1 LTVVVKCHMKT
12 QTTFRSY
19 EPDQLLLL
27 PEDMREWL
35 PEDHLAHFVRD
46 VVAELDLSEI
56 FARYDGS
63 KGGYPP
69 YHPTMMT
76 GLLIYGYCV
85 GIRSSR
91 KIEKACWEQVPFRVL
106 AAGQNP
112 DHDTIA
118 EFRRK
123 HITSLPK
130 IFLQALS
137 MCRKAGLVKLGH
149 VALDGT
155 KMQANA
161 SKHKS
166 MSYARMLK
174 KEKELED
181 AIARLLAEAE
191 DLDRN
196 EDQRFGKGKRGD
208 ELPEE
213 LRFKENRLLKIKEAK
228 AALEAEAKEAAK
240 KDGRDK
246 KKGDEGKGPEQ
257 GGSGSSK
264 ASGKPADKAQRNFTD
279 PESRIMMAGATKSF
293 EQCYNCQTAVD
304 DAAQVIVATYVTQEP
319 NDKQQIK
326 PLYKAIKMNLG
337 RQAKPQKVSADAGY
351 WSEDN
356 ANFLESQKVDGY
368 VATGRMKRTERPEP
382 PLRGRIPDDAT
393 VKQRMARKLRTREGQ
408 AIYKM
413 RKAIVE
419 PVFGQ
424 IKFARGTRQFLLRGL
439 EKVSGEWA
447 LICAGH
453 NFLKL
458 FSSGWRPSTG

>member
-1 LTVVVKCHMKT
+1 MKT

-56 FARYDGS
+56 FSRYDGS
-63 KGGYPP
+63 KGGHPP

-91 KIEKACWEQVPFRVL
+91 RIEKACWEQVPFRVL

-118 EFRRK
+118 EFRRR
-123 HITSLPK
+123 HIASLPK
-130 IFLQALS
+130 IFLQALNI
-137 MCRKAGLVKLGH
+137 CREAGLVKLGH

-166 MSYARMLK
+166 MSYDHMNK
-174 KEKELED
+174 KEKELEE
-181 AIARLLAEAE
+181 AIARLLNEAE

-196 EDQRFGKGKRGD
+196 EDQRFGKGRRGD

-213 LRFKENRLLKIKEAK
+213 LRFKQNRLLKIKAAK
-228 AALEAEAKEAAK
+228 AALETEAKDAAK
-240 KDGRDK
+240 KAGQEQEKRD
-246 KKGDEGKGPEQ
+246 DGKGPKH
-257 GGSGSSK
+257 GGSASSK
-264 ASGKPADKAQRNFTD
+264 PTGKPADKAQRNFTD

-304 DAAQVIVATYVTQEP
+304 DTAQVIVATYVTQEA

-326 PLYKAIKMNLG
+326 PMFKAIKKNLG
-337 RQAKPQKVSADAGY
+337 RGSKPKKLSADAGY

-356 ANFLESQKVDGY
+356 ANFLEAKKIDAY
-368 VATGRMKRTERPEP
+368 VATGRMKRTEKQAP
-382 PLRGRIPDDAT
+382 PPRGRIPDDAT
-393 VKQRMARKLRTREGQ
+393 AKQRMARKLRTLEGK
-408 AIYKM
+408 AVYKM

-458 FSSGWRPSTG
+458 FNCGWRPSTG

>member
-1 LTVVVKCHMKT
+1 MKT

>member
-1 LTVVVKCHMKT
+1 MQT
-12 QTTFRSY
+12 QPTFRRY
-19 EPDQLLLL
+19 DPDQLLLL

-118 EFRRK
+118 EFRRR
-123 HITSLPK
+123 HIATLPK
-130 IFLQALS
+130 IFLQALT
-137 MCRKAGLVKLGH
+137 MCKKAGLVQLGH

-161 SKHKS
+161 SKHKA
-166 MSYARMLK
+166 MSYDRMVK

-181 AIARLLAEAE
+181 AIARLLNEAEA
-191 DLDRN
+191 LDRN
-196 EDQRFGKGKRGD
+196 EDQRYGKGRRGD

-213 LRFKENRLLKIKEAK
+213 LCFKETRLLKIKAAK

-240 KDGRDK
+240 KVERERKKDGD
-246 KKGDEGKGPEQ
+246 GNGPKQ
-257 GGSGSSK
+257 GGGGSSK
-264 ASGKPADKAQRNFTD
+264 PTGKPAEKAQRNFTD

-304 DAAQVIVATYVTQEP
+304 DTAQVIVATYVTQEA
-319 NDKQQIK
+319 NDKQQMK
-326 PLYKAIKMNLG
+326 PLIAAIKKNLG
-337 RQAKPQKVSADAGY
+337 RGSKPKKISADAGY

-356 ANFLESQKVDGY
+356 ANFLEAKKVDAY
-368 VATGRMKRTERPEP
+368 VATGRMKRTEEQEP
-382 PLRGRIPDDAT
+382 PPRGRIPDDAT
-393 VKQRMARKLRTREGQ
+393 AKQRMARKLKTLEGK
-408 AIYKM
+408 AVYKM

-453 NFLKL
+453 NLLKL
-458 FSSGWRPSTG
+458 FRSAWRPSPG

>member
-1 LTVVVKCHMKT
+1 MQTP
-12 QTTFRSY
+12 TTFRKY
-19 EPDQLLLL
+19 DPDQLLLL

-46 VVAELDLSEI
+46 VVAELDLTEI
-56 FARYDGS
+56 FAKYDGS

-91 KIEKACWEQVPFRVL
+91 KIEKACWEQVPFRIL

-118 EFRRK
+118 EFRRR
-123 HITSLPK
+123 HLAALAK

-137 MCRKAGLVKLGH
+137 ICREAGLVKLGH

-166 MSYARMLK
+166 MSYDRMGK

-181 AIARLLAEAE
+181 AIARLLNEAE

-196 EDQRFGKGKRGD
+196 EDQRFGKGRRGD

-213 LRFKENRLLKIKEAK
+213 LRFKQNRLLKIKSAK
-228 AALEAEAKEAAK
+228 AALEKEAKDAAK
-240 KDGRDK
+240 KAEREQEKHD
-246 KKGDEGKGPEQ
+246 DEKGPKQ
-257 GGSGSSK
+257 GGNGPAK
-264 ASGKPADKAQRNFTD
+264 PTGKPADKAQRNFTD

-304 DAAQVIVATYVTQEP
+304 DIAQVIVATYVTQEA

-326 PLYKAIKMNLG
+326 PLFNAIKKNLG
-337 RQAKPQKVSADAGY
+337 RGSKPKKISADAGY

-356 ANFLESQKVDGY
+356 ANFLEAQKIDAY
-368 VATGRMKRTERPEP
+368 VATGRMKRTEKPAP
-382 PLRGRIPDDAT
+382 PPRGRIPDGAT
-393 VKQRMARKLRTREGQ
+393 TKQRMARKLKTLEGK
-408 AIYKM
+408 AVYKM

-458 FSSGWRPSTG
+458 YSSGWRPSTG

>member
-1 LTVVVKCHMKT
+1 MKT
-12 QTTFRSY
+12 QPTFRKY
-19 EPDQLLLL
+19 DPDQLLLL

-56 FARYDGS
+56 FARYNGA

-91 KIEKACWEQVPFRVL
+91 KIERACWEQVPFRVL

-112 DHDTIA
+112 DHDTIS

-130 IFLQALS
+130 IFLQALN
-137 MCRKAGLVKLGH
+137 MCKKAGLVKLGH

-174 KEKELED
+174 KERELED
-181 AIARLLAEAE
+181 AITRLLNEAE

-240 KDGRDK
+240 QDRQDEKND
-246 KKGDEGKGPEQ
+246 DEGKGPKQ
-257 GGSGSSK
+257 GRSGSTKS
-264 ASGKPADKAQRNFTD
+264 SGKPADKAQRNFTD

-326 PLYKAIKMNLG
+326 PLYTAIQRNLG
-337 RQAKPQKVSADAGY
+337 RRAKPQKVSADAGY

-356 ANFLESQKVDGY
+356 ANFLESRKVDGY
-368 VATGRMKRTERPEP
+368 VATGRMKRTEKPAP
-382 PLRGRIPDDAT
+382 PPRGRIPDDAT

-447 LICAGH
+447 LICAVH

-458 FSSGWRPSTG
+458 FGSGWRPSPG

>member
-1 LTVVVKCHMKT
+1 MQT
-12 QTTFRSY
+12 QTTFRKY
-19 EPDQLLLL
+19 DPDQLLLL

-46 VVAELDLSEI
+46 VVAVLDLKEI
-56 FARYDGS
+56 FARYNGA
-63 KGGYPP
+63 KGGHPP
-69 YHPTMMT
+69 YHPTMMI

-91 KIEKACWEQVPFRVL
+91 RIEKACWEQVPFRVL

-118 EFRRK
+118 EFRRR
-123 HITSLPK
+123 HIASLPK
-130 IFLQALS
+130 IFLQALNI
-137 MCRKAGLVKLGH
+137 CKEAGLVKLGH

-166 MSYARMLK
+166 MSYGRMIK

-181 AIARLLAEAE
+181 AIAQLLNEAE
-191 DLDRN
+191 ELDKS
-196 EDQRFGKGKRGD
+196 EDQRLGKGRRGD

-213 LRFKENRLLKIKEAK
+213 LRFKQNRLLKIKAAK
-228 AALEAEAKEAAK
+228 AALEAEAKEAVKKSEREQK
-240 KDGRDK
+240 KD
-246 KKGDEGKGPEQ
+246 DEGKAPKQ
-257 GGSGSSK
+257 GGGGSSK
-264 ASGKPADKAQRNFTD
+264 PTGKPADKAQRNFTD
-279 PESRIMMAGATKSF
+279 PESRIMIAGATKSF

-304 DAAQVIVATYVTQEP
+304 ETAQVIVATYVTQEA

-326 PLYKAIKMNLG
+326 PLFEALRKNLG
-337 RQAKPQKVSADAGY
+337 RGMKPKKISADAGY

-356 ANFLESQKVDGY
+356 ANFFEAKKVDGY
-368 VATGRMKRTERPEP
+368 IATGRMKRTEKLAP
-382 PLRGRIPDDAT
+382 PPRGRIPDDAT
-393 VKQRMARKLRTREGQ
+393 AKQRMARKLRTLEGQ
-408 AIYKM
+408 AVYKM

-424 IKFARGTRQFLLRGL
+424 IKFARNTRQFLLRGL

-458 FSSGWRPSTG
+458 FGSGWRPSPR